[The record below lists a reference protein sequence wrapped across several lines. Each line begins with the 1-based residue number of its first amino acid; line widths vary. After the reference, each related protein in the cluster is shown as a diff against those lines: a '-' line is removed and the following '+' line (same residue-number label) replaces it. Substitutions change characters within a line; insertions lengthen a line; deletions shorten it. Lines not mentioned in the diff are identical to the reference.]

1 MTAWISIEVLKFLK
15 FHKSWGSPLEFHQSH
30 ARKRKNKDSPKWP
43 TRLNISYLEL
53 QLVTILLYN
62 KKEFWNVSFKREL
75 FEVLQKHQSS
85 VINSFIFNYS
95 VWMNWWKHAFNA
107 VASTQRGRWDIFQ
120 KRRFQSFISGILRV
134 INLFEEKFFSIHWD
148 NITF

>member
-1 MTAWISIEVLKFLK
+1 MQ
-15 FHKSWGSPLEFHQSH
+15 G
-30 ARKRKNKDSPKWP
+30 RGKNKDSPKWH

-62 KKEFWNVSFKREL
+62 KKKFWNVSFKREL

-95 VWMNWWKHAFNA
+95 VRMNWWKHAFNA
-107 VASTQRGRWDIFQ
+107 LWHPHKVVGGTFL
-120 KRRFQSFISGILRV
+120 KEEISMFHIW
-134 INLFEEKFFSIHWD
+134 NFESHKSLWRKFFLNPLRQHNLLEFSYFCSYWCCSSL
-148 NITF
+148 